1 MIPNYP
7 KIRRSEKLR
16 EKLDQYGIEHL
27 SASSLNEYI
36 NDPAKWVMKYILKIK
51 TTSPA
56 MWRGNAIEN
65 AMKNIILAND
75 GGQEYTL
82 ENAISTGIK
91 VFEQEEKNW
100 LTSRDGEVSENYS
113 EKREKEFEFIEPS
126 IRAGFDFFKAFP
138 RASFQRRFDYDLG
151 IEVRAI
157 GYIDFY
163 LDGVGIIELKTS
175 KQIPTELKDSVRR
188 QVALQCVA
196 TNSDAQIVYLSRP
209 TKNKSHGGI
218 RIFDMKLQEAERLV
232 DDYRMAARSIRRLL
246 MNTSTVEEIIEF
258 VFPNYDSFLWDDEEK
273 EIARKIWTFGKVA

>member
-1 MIPNYP
+1 MYP
-7 KIRRSEKLR
+7 TIRKSHKLR
-16 EKLDQYGIEHL
+16 EKLDSYEIEHL
-27 SASSLNEYI
+27 SASALNEYI

-51 TTSPA
+51 TTGPA
-56 MWRGNAIEN
+56 MWRGNAIEC
-65 AMKNIILAND
+65 AMKNIILATYS
-75 GGQEYTL
+75 GLEYTL
-82 ENAISTGIK
+82 EDAIAFGIR
-91 VFEQEEKNW
+91 VFEQEEQIW

-126 IRAGFDFFKAFP
+126 IRAGFDFFKAIP
-138 RASFQRRFDYDLG
+138 QASFQKRFDFDLG

-163 LDGVGIIELKTS
+163 LDGVGIVELKTS

-188 QVALQCVA
+188 QVALQCMA
-196 TNSDAQIVYLSRP
+196 TNSDARIVYLSRP
-209 TKNKSHGGI
+209 TKNKSHEGI
-218 RIFDMKLQEAERLV
+218 KIFEIKHEEAKRLV

-258 VFPNYDSFLWDDEEK
+258 VFPNYDSFLWDEEEK